1 MKALR
6 DRYVVIAKWID
17 EAEPC
22 KREMADIILPL
33 YIVHQTKPRNHLL
46 RIKP

>member
-1 MKALR
+1 MKVLR
-6 DRYVVIAKWID
+6 DRYVVIVKWID

-22 KREMADIILPL
+22 KREVADILLPL
-33 YIVHQTKPRNHLL
+33 YMVHQTKLRNHLL